1 MLVNEPDSMYSKNIS
16 DIKQS
21 IFDIGKIFKGETPYD
36 EEFTSLRKDI
46 CFQQIKVEKQILF

>member
-36 EEFTSLRKDI
+36 EEFTSLRKDVDVKS
-46 CFQQIKVEKQILF
+46 FKK